1 MKKRKIGTITF
12 HWATNYGGVLQAYA
26 LQQALLKL
34 GEDTEIIDYV
44 PFRVRAWI
52 VLDNIKGRRFGE
64 FRKERSIA
72 RFRRERLCLSKRRY
86 AFDGALKKA
95 AADYTHI
102 ITGSDQVWNYSFV
115 TTHGKKPKLSYFLDF
130 AGDDVKK
137 FSYAASFGADKMPA
151 DYESIVRSRLEK
163 FSAISV
169 REDTG
174 LDIIRGMGLPA
185 CRVCDPTAL
194 LTKEDYEKL
203 LPDKAPRAKYIC
215 SYLIHEGQATAQ
227 AVESAVTELRSDLAL
242 RRIASSDGVTEWLGA
257 IQGAELV
264 VTNSF
269 HGVMLSLLME
279 TPFIAVPVEGWAM
292 NARVENILRS
302 TGTSERLVSSADK
315 DAVKKALGSPIDREK
330 AAAALEGLR
339 REGCEYLKHC
349 LKD

>member
-26 LQQALLKL
+26 LQQALMKL

-52 VLDNIKGRRFGE
+52 VLDNVKGRRFGE
-64 FRKERSIA
+64 FKKERSIA
-72 RFRRERLCLSKRRY
+72 RFRKERLRLSKRRF
-86 AFDGALKKA
+86 ASDRSLKKA
-95 AADYTHI
+95 GSDYTHI

-130 AGDDVKK
+130 AGEDVKK
-137 FSYAASFGADKMPA
+137 LSYAASFGADKMPA
-151 DYESIVRSRLEK
+151 DYSGLVRSQLER

-174 LDIIRGMGLPA
+174 LEIIRGMGLPA

-194 LTKEDYEKL
+194 LTREDYEKL
-203 LPDKAPRAKYIC
+203 LPEKGLGAPYVC
-215 SYLIHEGQATAQ
+215 SYLIHEGQATAK
-227 AVESAVTELRSDLAL
+227 AVESAVRELRSDLAL
-242 RRIASSDGVTEWLGA
+242 RRTSPDDGVTEWLGG
-257 IQGAELV
+257 ISRAELV

-269 HGVMLSLLME
+269 HGVMLSLLMG
-279 TPFIAVPVEGWAM
+279 TPFIAVPVEGWSM

-302 TGTSERLVSSADK
+302 TGTLQRLVSSADK
-315 DAVKKALGSPIDREK
+315 EAVRKACEAPIDWDK
-330 AAAALEGLR
+330 ANAALEGLR
-339 REGCEYLKHC
+339 REGYEYLENC
-349 LKD
+349 LKA